1 MLKFEHMFQP
11 IAIGVV
17 TVSNP
22 EKTALILDAE
32 AIGSKAVGGKGMLL
46 EQGVANDALFVDR
59 EFPTEEFLKFNK

>member
-22 EKTALILDAE
+22 EKTALILVVE
-32 AIGSKAVGGKGMLL
+32 VVGCKAVGEKGMLL
-46 EQGVANDALFVDR
+46 EQGVAKRRVVCRSRILYCGVF
-59 EFPTEEFLKFNK
+59 EI